1 MKYIMKKMQNNK
13 ILHVTEID
21 EKIDKNI
28 DEKTGENWQKFDVN
42 KMKNKQKKA
51 KLKNLNINWM

>member
-1 MKYIMKKMQNNK
+1 MKKMQNNK

-28 DEKTGENWQKFDVN
+28 DEKTGEN
-42 KMKNKQKKA
+42 
-51 KLKNLNINWM
+51 